1 MIDLLYR
8 MIYWVAEMHDHIL
21 AMNDAG
27 GYYFDDKQL
36 HFIVIGVMG
45 LLMIFIVYPIF
56 KLLAKYNH
64 TMVIAWIYVF
74 TLLTVITFAIEIGQ
88 WLSGTGSMEM
98 ADVTSGLSGF
108 FIMFLVFAVIRGV
121 YHVILKLLK
130 RGDESS
136 DARR

>member
-8 MIYWVAEMHDHIL
+8 MIYWVAEMHDRIL

-121 YHVILKLLK
+121 YHAILKLLK